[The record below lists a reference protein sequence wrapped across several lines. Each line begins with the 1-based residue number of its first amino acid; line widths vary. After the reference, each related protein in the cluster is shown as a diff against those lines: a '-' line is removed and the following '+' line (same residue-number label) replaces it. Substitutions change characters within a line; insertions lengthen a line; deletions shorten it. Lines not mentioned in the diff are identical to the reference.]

1 MLTPE
6 DLAQIRTIVRAE
18 LASLAQRSPADA
30 PQEADA
36 GLADLR
42 AFLARKRL
50 VTAREAAGALFGI
63 LEADVGAADV
73 KHAAG
78 ALRSLGWERYKVSRA
93 GVRGWYYRR
102 PAPPIPAPPPS
113 SP

>member
-18 LASLAQRSPADA
+18 LASVALRSPADA
-30 PQEADA
+30 PHETDA
-36 GLADLR
+36 GLSALR

-50 VTAREAAGALFGI
+50 VTAQEAAGAMFGI
-63 LEADVGAADV
+63 LETDVGASDV

-78 ALRSLGWERYKVSRA
+78 ALRALGWQRFKVIRA

>member
-6 DLAQIRTIVRAE
+6 DLAQIRAIVRAE
-18 LASLAQRSPADA
+18 LASLAPRGAADA

-36 GLADLR
+36 GLVALR
-42 AFLARKRL
+42 TFLARKRL

-63 LEADVGAADV
+63 LEPDVGAADV

-78 ALRSLGWERYKVSRA
+78 ALRALGWQRYKVART

-113 SP
+113 DP